1 MTDLNRTIRVVLAD
15 DHELVLE
22 GLRGL
27 LERESDMMVVATA
40 TDGETLLA
48 IIERERP
55 DVVVMDLAMPTRDG
69 LSCLREIRRR
79 GMPVKV
85 VILTAF
91 GDGGAL
97 QSAWEMQADGFAL
110 KTDPPRQT
118 IATIRNV
125 AHGQIVFP
133 RVVRQAADAVQT
145 PGQSLLARLTQRERD
160 VLRLLAEGMPN
171 AQIAER
177 LVVQESTVKY
187 HLQNIFQKLGVTN
200 RTEAA
205 QVYYREG
212 GERSILNAER

>member
-1 MTDLNRTIRVVLAD
+1 MSYLNRPIRVALAD

-27 LERESDMMVVATA
+27 LERESDMEVVATA
-40 TDGETLLA
+40 TDGEILLA
-48 IIERERP
+48 IIERDRP

-69 LSCLREIRRR
+69 LSCLNEIRQREL
-79 GMPVKV
+79 PVKV

-118 IATIRNV
+118 VATIRNV

-133 RVVRQAADAVQT
+133 RVVRQAVSSPAT
-145 PGQSLLARLTQRERD
+145 PGNQLARLTQRERD
-160 VLRLLAEGMPN
+160 VLRLLAEGLPN

-187 HLQNIFQKLGVTN
+187 HLQNIFQKLGVAN

-212 GERSILNAER
+212 GNVDRG

>member
-1 MTDLNRTIRVVLAD
+1 MTDLNRPIRVALAD

-27 LERESDMMVVATA
+27 LERETDLEVVATA
-40 TDGETLLA
+40 TDGEGLLA
-48 IIERERP
+48 IIDRDRP

-69 LSCLREIRRR
+69 LSCLSEIRRR
-79 GMPVKV
+79 GLPVKV

-118 IATIRNV
+118 VATIRNV

-133 RVVRQAADAVQT
+133 RVVRQAVSGPATQ
-145 PGQSLLARLTQRERD
+145 GHLLARLTQRERD
-160 VLRLLAEGMPN
+160 VLRLLSEGLPN

-212 GERSILNAER
+212 GNVER

>member
-1 MTDLNRTIRVVLAD
+1 MTDVSRSIRVVLAD

-27 LERESDMMVVATA
+27 LDREPDMEVVATA
-40 TDGETLLA
+40 TDGEVLLEL
-48 IIERERP
+48 IQRVTP

-69 LSCLREIRRR
+69 FSCLAEIRRL
-79 GMPVKV
+79 GLPVRV

-97 QSAWEMQADGFAL
+97 QSAWERQADGFAL

-118 IATIRNV
+118 VATIRNV

-133 RVVRQAADAVQT
+133 RVVRQPSGAQPQQVQ
-145 PGQSLLARLTQRERD
+145 LLSRLTSRERD
-160 VLRLLAEGMPN
+160 VLRLLSEGMTN

-187 HLQNIFQKLGVTN
+187 HLQNIFQKLGAQN

-205 QVYYREG
+205 QIYYREG
-212 GERSILNAER
+212 AT

>member
-1 MTDLNRTIRVVLAD
+1 MTDTPHPIRIVLAD

-27 LERESDMMVVATA
+27 LDREPDMEVVAA
-40 TDGETLLA
+40 VTDGEALLEA
-48 IIERERP
+48 LPRVRP

-69 LSCLREIRRR
+69 FSCLAEIRRQ
-79 GMPVKV
+79 GLPVRV

-97 QSAWEMQADGFAL
+97 QSAWERQADGFAL

-118 IATIRNV
+118 VATIRNV

-133 RVVRQAADAVQT
+133 RVVRQAPAAAAQQ
-145 PGQSLLARLTQRERD
+145 GLLTARLTSRERD
-160 VLRLLAEGMPN
+160 VLKLLSEGMTN

-187 HLQNIFQKLGVTN
+187 HLQNIFQKLGVQN

-212 GERSILNAER
+212 EK

>member
-1 MTDLNRTIRVVLAD
+1 MTDTPEPIRIVLAD

-27 LERESDMMVVATA
+27 LDREPDMEVVAA
-40 TDGETLLA
+40 VTDGEALLETLQ
-48 IIERERP
+48 RMCP

-69 LSCLREIRRR
+69 FSCLAEIRRQAL
-79 GMPVKV
+79 PVRV

-97 QSAWEMQADGFAL
+97 QSAWERQADGFAL

-118 IATIRNV
+118 VATIRNV

-133 RVVRQAADAVQT
+133 RGVRQSPSST
-145 PGQSLLARLTQRERD
+145 PQSGRLFDRLTSRERD
-160 VLRLLAEGMPN
+160 VLQLLSEGLTN

-187 HLQNIFQKLGVTN
+187 HLQNIFQKLGVQN

-212 GERSILNAER
+212 AASS

>member
-1 MTDLNRTIRVVLAD
+1 MPVA
-15 DHELVLE
+15 
-22 GLRGL
+22 
-27 LERESDMMVVATA
+27 ATA
-40 TDGETLLA
+40 TVGEALLA
-48 IIERERP
+48 FIERQRP

-133 RVVRQAADAVQT
+133 RVVRQAADPSQVQHT
-145 PGQSLLARLTQRERD
+145 SLLSRLTQRERD

-212 GERSILNAER
+212 GER

>member
-1 MTDLNRTIRVVLAD
+1 MSDLNRTIRVVLAD

-27 LERESDMMVVATA
+27 IAREPDMEVVATA
-40 TDGETLLA
+40 TDGEQLLDV
-48 IIERERP
+48 IQRVHP
-55 DVVVMDLAMPTRDG
+55 DVAVMDLAMPTRDG
-69 LSCLREIRRR
+69 FSCLAEIRRLAL
-79 GMPVKV
+79 PVKV

-97 QSAWEMQADGFAL
+97 QSAWERQADGFAL

-118 IATIRNV
+118 VATIRNV

-133 RVVRQAADAVQT
+133 RVVRQAVTVQSQH
-145 PGQSLLARLTQRERD
+145 GQLLARLTARERD
-160 VLRLLAEGMPN
+160 VLRLLAEGMTN

-187 HLQNIFQKLGVTN
+187 HLQNIFQKLGVQN

-205 QVYYREG
+205 QIYYREG
-212 GERSILNAER
+212 QEK